1 MARSMARFSS
11 QAVAQRASAIA
22 ARSVRQLGSTLLAV
36 LAVVAPVASAQAP
49 LPEGMTVTPSGMR
62 VNSRFIPAGEASTG
76 EGLRLVSPERPAPP
90 AAVPTFSGD
99 RQVIALASA
108 LGGQMSVVYGKET
121 VGSSLDPYTRQTLA
135 IPDNSLDRI
144 VLRGLDRTVER
155 SFPDSERVFMRLNPV
170 LLDDVPAP
178 QREAVALQR
187 LTDELRGWPQRQ
199 QWHRIIVLVP
209 HYRGFERNG
218 LGSKLNGI
226 GLYAPPE
233 SNRSTYDVTEMDG
246 SPSTQRRSQYVA
258 IFYYAM
264 LVVFDARTLQVI
276 ESQPWLIDEKLHDR
290 NSASLR
296 AATSIR
302 VEALAERIEQFAEQ
316 ASGAAL
322 ARTLG
327 GTVTPG
333 PLRTPATSEPAKR

>member
-1 MARSMARFSS
+1 MARFSS

-121 VGSSLDPYTRQTLA
+121 VGSNLDPYTRQTLA

-178 QREAVALQR
+178 QE
-187 LTDELRGWPQRQ
+187 
-199 QWHRIIVLVP
+199 
-209 HYRGFERNG
+209 
-218 LGSKLNGI
+218 
-226 GLYAPPE
+226 
-233 SNRSTYDVTEMDG
+233 
-246 SPSTQRRSQYVA
+246 
-258 IFYYAM
+258 
-264 LVVFDARTLQVI
+264 
-276 ESQPWLIDEKLHDR
+276 
-290 NSASLR
+290 NSARYATTLALALR
-296 AATSIR
+296 ADG
-302 VEALAERIEQFAEQ
+302 E
-316 ASGAAL
+316 GAAHAL
-322 ARTLG
+322 RWVQRSFPAEWLQLYLLTATEQLRAKGAL
-327 GTVTPG
+327 G
-333 PLRTPATSEPAKR
+333 PLAAAISRDRELAKVYAALDRTVRG

>member
-1 MARSMARFSS
+1 MLPNLSAPLL
-11 QAVAQRASAIA
+11 VCLLLASAA
-22 ARSVRQLGSTLLAV
+22 LPGN
-36 LAVVAPVASAQAP
+36 AQTPPA
-49 LPEGMTVTPSGMR
+49 EGLTVTPSGMR
-62 VNSRFIPAGEASTG
+62 VNSRFIPTTDSAAVD
-76 EGLRLVSPERPAPP
+76 GLRLISPDTPAPRP
-90 AAVPTFSGD
+90 QVPTFSGD

-108 LGGQMSVVYGKET
+108 LGGQLSLVYGKET
-121 VGSSLDPYTRQTLA
+121 VGSNLDPYTRQTVTL
-135 IPDNSLDRI
+135 PDNSLDRI
-144 VLRGLDRTVER
+144 VLRGLDRTVAR

-170 LLDDVPAP
+170 LLDDVSGP

-187 LTDELRGWPQRQ
+187 LIEELRGWPQRQ
-199 QWHRIIVLVP
+199 QWHRIVVLVP

-233 SNRSTYDVTEMDG
+233 TNQTEFDVSEVDG
-246 SPSTQRRSQYVA
+246 SPSPTRRSQYLA
-258 IFYYAM
+258 IFYYAL
-264 LVVFDARTLQVI
+264 LVVLDAKTLQVI

-296 AATSIR
+296 AATSIKMD
-302 VEALAERIEQFAEQ
+302 VLAERIEQFAEK
-316 ASGAAL
+316 ASTTAL

-333 PLRTPATSEPAKR
+333 ALSVPGNRSQSDLPPTPR